1 MSQYSVDIF
10 DLNLNLV
17 HHDILED
24 PVIDDDRLAPN
35 ITTIEIKKTILV
47 PASGYVHLDGDI
59 VFDGIIDAVSDDE
72 DVTKIDIKPLIC
84 IFDRNIPINLT
95 WQKSS
100 TSLEAVIRSSIQ
112 NYWISYSADSLGNMP
127 MSVEIIG
134 SYRHTNWT
142 LDLEARNK
150 EVNNTIV
157 NFLSDLIIPA
167 FERYG
172 ITLNGFIDFDTN
184 LIDFTIEN
192 PEEYQVIDADNPM
205 VHLIE
210 FMPDKMDGEV
220 NRLTVINADD
230 YSERV
235 TYYLHPNGTY
245 NTTNNNRITPV
256 VFDFAEATKSS
267 EEGAT
272 FADAASAQ
280 ADSVFG
286 KIKYK
291 NYVEFET
298 QYNDLLINPLEI
310 KMGSKATI
318 YHNGQAIETML
329 TGRVIDEMITLTFGT
344 VRLDYTKQK

>member
-10 DLNLNLV
+10 DLDLNLV

-35 ITTIEIKKTILV
+35 ITTIEIKKTTKV
-47 PASGYVHLDGDI
+47 PATGYVHLDGDI
-59 VFDGIIDAVSDDE
+59 VFDGVIDAVSDDE

-84 IFDRNIPINLT
+84 IFDRNIPIDLAY
-95 WQKSS
+95 QKSS

-127 MSVEIIG
+127 MSVEIVG

-142 LDLEARNK
+142 LDLEARND
-150 EVNNTIV
+150 EVNKTIV
-157 NFLSDLIIPA
+157 NLLDDVIIPA

-172 ITLNGFIDFDTN
+172 ITLNGFIDFDAN
-184 LIDFTIEN
+184 LIDFKIEN
-192 PEEYQVIDADNPM
+192 PEAYQVIDADNPM

-220 NRLTVINADD
+220 NRLTVINVDD

-235 TYYLHPNGTY
+235 TYYLHPDGTY

-291 NYVEFET
+291 NYVELET

>member
-10 DLNLNLV
+10 DLDLNLV

-24 PVIDDDRLAPN
+24 PVIDDDRLSPN
-35 ITTIEIKKTILV
+35 TTTIEIKKTTLV

-72 DVTKIDIKPLIC
+72 DITKIDIKPLIC
-84 IFDRNIPINLT
+84 MFDRNLLVSLEY
-95 WQKSS
+95 QKSS
-100 TSLEAVIRSSIQ
+100 TSLEAVIQALIN
-112 NYWISYSADSLGNMP
+112 NYWVDVTGDALANMP
-127 MSVEIIG
+127 VTVSIVG
-134 SYRHTNWT
+134 DTRHSNWT
-142 LDLEARNK
+142 LDLEPKSDEINK
-150 EVNNTIV
+150 AIV
-157 NFLSDLIIPA
+157 NFLDDIILPA

-172 ITLNGFIDFDTN
+172 IVLNGAIDFSTMK
-184 LIDFTIEN
+184 IAFSIEN
-192 PEEYQVIDADNPM
+192 PSEYQMIDADNPM
-205 VHLIE
+205 VKLIE
-210 FMPDKMDGEV
+210 FMPDKMDGE
-220 NRLTVINADD
+220 INKLIILNGENYTD
-230 YSERV
+230 RI

-245 NTTNNNRITPV
+245 NTTNDNRITPV
-256 VFDFAEATKSS
+256 VFEYTDATKSS

-291 NYVEFET
+291 NYVELET
-298 QYNDLLINPLEI
+298 QYNDFLINPLEI

>member
-35 ITTIEIKKTILV
+35 ITTIEIKKTTLV

-84 IFDRNIPINLT
+84 IFGRNIPINLA

-142 LDLEARNK
+142 LDLEAHNE

-157 NFLSDLIIPA
+157 NLLDDVIIPA

-172 ITLNGFIDFDTN
+172 ITLNGFIDFDAN

-235 TYYLHPNGTY
+235 TYYLHPDGTY

-291 NYVEFET
+291 NYVELET

-318 YHNGQAIETML
+318 YHNGQTIDTML
-329 TGRVIDEMITLTFGT
+329 TGRVLDELITLTFGT

>member
-10 DLNLNLV
+10 DMALNLV

-35 ITTIEIKKTILV
+35 ITTIEIKKTTLV

-72 DVTKIDIKPLIC
+72 DITKIDIKPLIC
-84 IFDRNIPINLT
+84 AFDRNIPINLSY
-95 WQKSS
+95 QKSS
-100 TSLEAVIRSSIQ
+100 TSLEAVIRSLIQ
-112 NYWISYSADSLGNMP
+112 NYWVNDTTDILANMP
-127 MSVEIIG
+127 MTATIIG
-134 SYRHTNWT
+134 DTRHTNWT
-142 LDLEARNK
+142 LDLEARNE
-150 EVNNTIV
+150 EVNKTIV
-157 NFLSDLIIPA
+157 NLLNDVIIPA

-172 ITLNGFIDFDTN
+172 IVVNGVIDFVTM

-192 PEEYQVIDADNPM
+192 PTDYQLIDADNPM

-220 NRLTVINADD
+220 NRLTVVNADD
-230 YSERV
+230 YSERI

-318 YHNGQAIETML
+318 YHNGQTITTML
-329 TGRVIDEMITLTFGT
+329 TGRIIDEMITLTFGT